1 MRLFLGLLSFFLL
14 LSCATMH
21 RSSAD
26 ETLWQVCF
34 TPDENC
40 ADQIVILIETAK
52 HSIFLQAYSFTS
64 SQIANAL
71 LRASKRGVHIEIILD
86 KSARSAKY
94 SSGDLLAN
102 KGIPVYIDSAHSM
115 ADDKVILIDE
125 ETIMT
130 GSINFSKISLENNG
144 GNLLIL
150 HHKFIARKYLENWK
164 QHRRHSESYT
174 GQ

>member
-1 MRLFLGLLSFFLL
+1 MKILLSLFGLFLL
-14 LSCATMH
+14 LSCATLH

-34 TPDENC
+34 TPEENC
-40 ADQIVILIETAK
+40 SDQIVGLIETAR
-52 HSIFLQAYSFTS
+52 HSIFLQVYSFTS
-64 SQIANAL
+64 TQIANAL
-71 LRASKRGVHIEIILD
+71 MRAAKRGVHVEIILD
-86 KSARSAKY
+86 KSTRSAKY
-94 SSGDLLAN
+94 SSGDILAN

-125 ETIMT
+125 ETVMT
-130 GSINFSKISLENNG
+130 GSINFSKGALESNG

-150 HHKFIARKYLENWK
+150 HHKFIAKKYLENWK
-164 QHRRHSESYT
+164 QHKKHSESYT